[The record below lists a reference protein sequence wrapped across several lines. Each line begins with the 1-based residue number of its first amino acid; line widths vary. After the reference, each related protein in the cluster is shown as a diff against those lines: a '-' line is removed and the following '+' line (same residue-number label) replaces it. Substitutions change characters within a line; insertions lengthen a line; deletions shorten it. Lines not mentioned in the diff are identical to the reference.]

1 MPWTVETL
9 SSAVDRE
16 IEALPADMKAYLQRI
31 VGLIETFG
39 LEQVHEPYLKHLRA
53 QLWEM
58 RLKGRAGIARAIYV
72 TAIGRRVVIVR
83 AFVKKTQKTPRS
95 ELDLALMRAKEVQ

>member
-9 SSAVDRE
+9 SAGVDRE
-16 IEALPADMKAYLQRI
+16 IEALPAEMKAYLQRI
-31 VGLIETFG
+31 VRLIETFG
-39 LEQVHEPYLKHLRA
+39 LEQVHEPYLKHLQGR
-53 QLWEM
+53 LWEM

-72 TAIGRRVVIVR
+72 TAVGQRVVIVR

-95 ELDLALMRAKEVQ
+95 ELELAQTRAKEV

>member
-9 SSAVDRE
+9 NVVVGRE
-16 IEALPADMKAYLQRI
+16 IQALPADMRAYLQRI
-31 VGLIETFG
+31 VGLIESFG
-39 LEQVHEPYLKHLRA
+39 LEHVHEPYIKHVQGR
-53 QLWEM
+53 LWEM

-72 TAIGRRVVIVR
+72 TSVGQRVVIVR

-95 ELDLALMRAKEVQ
+95 ELELALRRAKEV

>member
-9 SSAVDRE
+9 SAAVDRE

-31 VGLIETFG
+31 VRLIETFG
-39 LEQVHEPYLKHLRA
+39 LEQVHEPYLKHLQGR
-53 QLWEM
+53 LWEM

-72 TAIGRRVVIVR
+72 TAVGQRVVIVR

-95 ELDLALMRAKEVQ
+95 ELELALTRAKEVQ

>member
-9 SSAVDRE
+9 SAAVDRE

-31 VGLIETFG
+31 VHLIETFG
-39 LEQVHEPYLKHLRA
+39 LEQVHEPYLKHLQGR
-53 QLWEM
+53 LWEM
-58 RLKGRAGIARAIYV
+58 RVKGRAGIARAIYV
-72 TAIGRRVVIVR
+72 TAVGRRVVIVR

-95 ELDLALMRAKEVQ
+95 ELELALTRAKEVQ

>member
-9 SSAVDRE
+9 SAAVDRE
-16 IEALPADMKAYLQRI
+16 IGALPADMKAYLQRI
-31 VGLIETFG
+31 VRLIETFG
-39 LEQVHEPYLKHLRA
+39 LEQVHEPYLKHLQGR
-53 QLWEM
+53 LWEM

-72 TAIGRRVVIVR
+72 TAVGQRVVIVR

-95 ELDLALMRAKEVQ
+95 ELELALTRAKEVQ

>member
-1 MPWTVETL
+1 
-9 SSAVDRE
+9 
-16 IEALPADMKAYLQRI
+16 MKAYLQRI

-39 LEQVHEPYLKHLRA
+39 LQQVREPYLKHLKGR
-53 QLWEM
+53 LWEM

-72 TAIGRRVVIVR
+72 TAIGQRVVIVR

-95 ELDLALMRAKEVQ
+95 ELELALTRAKEVQ

>member
-9 SSAVDRE
+9 NGAVDRE

-31 VGLIETFG
+31 VRLIETFG
-39 LEQVHEPYLKHLRA
+39 LEQVHEPYLKHLRG

-72 TAIGRRVVIVR
+72 TAIGQRVVIVR

-95 ELDLALMRAKEVQ
+95 ELELALTRAKEVQ